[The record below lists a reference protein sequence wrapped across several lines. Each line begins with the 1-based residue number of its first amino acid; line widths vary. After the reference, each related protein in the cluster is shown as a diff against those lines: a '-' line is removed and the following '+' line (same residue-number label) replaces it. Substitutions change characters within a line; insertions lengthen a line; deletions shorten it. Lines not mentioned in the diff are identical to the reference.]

1 MQFRRASTA
10 AVICAVALLAAA
22 CGNSATSS
30 TTVSSLNVTGTAPA
44 VGASAQF
51 NAVAT
56 MADGSTQDVTSQAA
70 WSTSNAGVAT
80 VSSTGLVTGVATGSA
95 TVAATYQTISAS
107 DSIVLVP

>member
-1 MQFRRASTA
+1 MQFRRASIA
-10 AVICAVALLAAA
+10 AAICAAALLAAA
-22 CGNSATSS
+22 CGNSTTSS

-56 MADGSTQDVTSQAA
+56 MADGSTQDVTSQAT

-80 VSSTGLVTGVATGSA
+80 VSSTGLVTGVAAGSA